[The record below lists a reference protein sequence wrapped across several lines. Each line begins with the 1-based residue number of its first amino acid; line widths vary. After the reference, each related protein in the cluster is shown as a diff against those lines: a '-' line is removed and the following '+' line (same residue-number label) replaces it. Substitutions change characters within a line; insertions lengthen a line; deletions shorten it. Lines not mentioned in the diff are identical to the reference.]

1 MELTNEQK
9 IFLDAEGKVV
19 LCACPGSGKTFIVGK
34 KLLKYL
40 TDWKCPYQGIA
51 VLSFTNV
58 ASEEVMRQANELS
71 ENKVDTGFPHFV
83 GTLDSFINNFIFLR
97 FWHLMPKNPA

>member
-1 MELTNEQK
+1 MTELTDEQK
-9 IFLDAEGKVV
+9 EFLEAEGRIV

-40 TDWKCPYQGIA
+40 QTWSYPYRGIA

-58 ASEEVMRQANELS
+58 ASEEIVRQTSQLS
-71 ENKVDTGFPHFV
+71 EDGFLFVDFPHFI

-97 FWHLMPKNPA
+97 FGYLMQS

>member
-1 MELTNEQK
+1 MTELTDEQK
-9 IFLDAEGKVV
+9 EFLEAEGRIV

-40 TDWKCPYQGIA
+40 ETWSYPYRGVA

-58 ASEEVMRQANELS
+58 ASEEVVHQMSQLCKDALLS
-71 ENKVDTGFPHFV
+71 VSFESAS
-83 GTLDSFINNFIFLR
+83 DSV
-97 FWHLMPKNPA
+97 